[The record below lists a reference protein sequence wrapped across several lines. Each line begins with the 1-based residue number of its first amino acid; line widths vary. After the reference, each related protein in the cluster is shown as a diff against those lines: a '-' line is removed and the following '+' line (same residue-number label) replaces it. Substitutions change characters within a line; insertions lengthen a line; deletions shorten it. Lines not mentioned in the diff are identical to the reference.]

1 MTPTDFENYA
11 AEAEK
16 KAQDLAMEMLDGITA
31 VLDPDIAADNLDP
44 REALFSKPGGDPE
57 VIREAV
63 LSVAADLLIASFANK
78 PIGRVTSWDTFFSKA
93 IKDLGVRVGFEP
105 EQVE

>member
-1 MTPTDFENYA
+1 MTPTDFENHA
-11 AEAEK
+11 AEAET
-16 KAQDLAMEMLDGITA
+16 KAQDLAMKMLDGIAA

-44 REALFSKPGGDPE
+44 REALFRKPGGDPE

-63 LSVAADLLIASFANK
+63 LSVAVLIASFANK

-93 IKDLGVRVGFEP
+93 IKDLGVRVGFDP
-105 EQVE
+105 AGVQ